1 MDVSAAVM
9 MVSDRGRVI
18 APTILFGVRCDIG
31 RDMKVSCTMII
42 KASDKSHGGPINCV
56 VRRVTRFDHA
66 MQVERRQHGDAQTDT
81 EVAKNVRQ

>member
-9 MVSDRGRVI
+9 VVSDRGRVI
-18 APTILFGVRCDIG
+18 APTILLGVRYDIG
-31 RDMKVSCTMII
+31 RNMKVSRTMII
-42 KASDKSHGGPINCV
+42 NVSDERHSRPIGCV
-56 VRRVTRFDHA
+56 PGRVSRFDHA

>member
-9 MVSDRGRVI
+9 VVSDRGRVI
-18 APTILFGVRCDIG
+18 ATAVLLGVRCDIG
-31 RDMKVSCTMII
+31 RDMKVSRTMII
-42 KASDKSHGGPINCV
+42 NVSDESHIRPIGCV
-56 VRRVTRFDHA
+56 VRRVPRFDYA